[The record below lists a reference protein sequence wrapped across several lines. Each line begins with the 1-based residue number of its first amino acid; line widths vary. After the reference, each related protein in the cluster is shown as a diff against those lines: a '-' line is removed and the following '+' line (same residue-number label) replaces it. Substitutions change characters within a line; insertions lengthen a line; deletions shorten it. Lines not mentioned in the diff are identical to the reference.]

1 MQTRHPVAKCPNL
14 LFLFP
19 DQFRLAALGEASG
32 LPHADPVQVPN
43 LVRLAANG
51 RVLTHAISNFPVSSP
66 FRGMLMTAR
75 YPFRNGV
82 HGNCN
87 LAHAAQ
93 GIGLPERLPCFSDVL
108 HEAGYHCGYIGKW
121 HLDAPSLSQLPHT
134 EGFRPDAAG
143 GGLWDAYTPPG
154 PRRHHF
160 DFWHAYG
167 CCDRHLKPH
176 YWVGEAALDE
186 RLDVDG
192 WSSRHEADVAID
204 YLLNRHGER
213 DADKPFA
220 LFVAFNPPH
229 TPFEEVPPEYLA
241 PYENLGSQQ
250 LLGRGNVPAAVADKL
265 ASEARQYF
273 AAVSGVDAQ
282 VGRILAAL
290 AQSGEADN
298 TLVVFTSDHGEML
311 GSHGLMHKKV
321 WYDEAL
327 RIPFILHW
335 PGKIPPGQDDLL
347 LSVPDIQPTLLAL
360 LGVPVAQSVRAGWQG
375 QDYSRQLLGLGGER
389 PDAALYYRIEPSSPQ
404 FGQRGLRT
412 RRYSYVL
419 ERSAGGERQWLFD
432 LQADPWQL
440 RNLAAAEPDL
450 CRVLAW
456 RMWQMLDEAGD
467 VWQASDSVVLRAG

>member
-1 MQTRHPVAKCPNL
+1 MSAKRPNL

-19 DQFRLAALGEASG
+19 DQFRQSALGGAG
-32 LPHADPVQVPN
+32 GDPVHAPN
-43 LVRLAANG
+43 LARLAAGG

-87 LAHAAQ
+87 LAHAAY
-93 GIGLPERLPCFSDVL
+93 GVGLPPSQRCFPDVL
-108 HEAGYHCGYIGKW
+108 HDAGYHCGYIGKW

-154 PRRHHF
+154 ARRHHF

-167 CCDRHLKPH
+167 CCDNHLRPH
-176 YWVGEAALDE
+176 YWTGNDALSE
-186 RLDVDG
+186 RREIDD
-192 WSSRHEADVAID
+192 WSARHEADVAID
-204 YLLNRHGER
+204 YIRNRHHER
-213 DADKPFA
+213 DDSKPFA

-229 TPFEEVPPEYLA
+229 TPFDQVPAGYVQ
-241 PYENLGSQQ
+241 PYRDLSPAQ
-250 LLGRGNVPAAVADKL
+250 LFTRGNVPSGVAVDKAAD
-265 ASEARQYF
+265 ARQYF
-273 AAVSGVDAQ
+273 AAVTGIDEQ
-282 VGRILAAL
+282 VGRILDAL
-290 AQSGEADN
+290 SQSGEADN

-327 RIPFILHW
+327 RIPFILSW
-335 PGKIPPGQDDLL
+335 PGRVPPGQDDLL

-360 LGVPVAQSVRAGWQG
+360 LDVPVNAETRAGWQG
-375 QDYSRQLLGLGGER
+375 RDFSGQLLGQGGER
-389 PDAALYYRIEPSSPQ
+389 PDAALYYRIEPATPG

-412 RRYSYVL
+412 LRYTYVL
-419 ERSAGGERQWLFD
+419 SRGEYGEEQWLFD
-432 LQADPWQL
+432 NESDPWQ
-440 RNLAAAEPDL
+440 RHNLAASEPAL
-450 CRVLAW
+450 CQVLAW
-456 RMWQMLDEAGD
+456 RMWQLLRETGD
-467 VWQASDSVVLRAG
+467 VWLPSPAIPQAI